1 MTTTSNVFSLKPKTA
16 SEKKTRTVVD
26 TIRFTPETLKN
37 WKLPEFQR
45 DVKINEKVRTL
56 AEQLKEDDGVMPG
69 IITLGVVD
77 GVTYLID
84 GQHRREAFM
93 ISGLEEGFSD
103 VRIHYFNSMADAGEE
118 FVKLNSQLV
127 RMRPDDILRG
137 LENSVQALREIR
149 KKCPFVGY
157 DMIRRGTHSPIVSMS
172 MILRAWRGSSTEVPA
187 PHGVAASAK
196 SLAETLT
203 DDELRGLIGFLSCA
217 IEGFGRDPEYARLW
231 GGLNIV
237 LCMWLYR
244 RMVLSQWSPQT
255 PRLTQ
260 ATFAKCLMSLS
271 ASAPYMDWLVGR
283 HLGERDRSPAYNK
296 LKTLFAQRLETET
309 GKKVRMPS
317 PAWAAHSGQRK

>member
-1 MTTTSNVFSLKPKTA
+1 MSNIITLKPKTA

-26 TIRFTPETLKN
+26 TVRFTPETIGN
-37 WKLPEFQR
+37 WKLPPFQR
-45 DVKINEKVRTL
+45 DVKVNEKVRQL
-56 AEQLKEDDGVMPG
+56 AEQLKEDGGVMPG
-69 IITLGVVD
+69 IITLGVVG

-84 GQHRREAFM
+84 GQHRRESFL
-93 ISGLEEGFSD
+93 ISGLDEGYSD
-103 VRIHYFNSMADAGEE
+103 VRVHYFDNMAEAGEE

-137 LENSVQALREIR
+137 LENSVPALQEIR
-149 KKCPFVGY
+149 KRCPFVGY
-157 DMIRRGTHSPIVSMS
+157 DMIRRGDRAPIVSMS

-203 DDELRGLIGFLSCA
+203 DDEMRGLIGFLTCA
-217 IEGFGRDPEYARLW
+217 FEGFGREPEYARLW

-260 ATFAKCLMSLS
+260 TMFSKCLMSLS
-271 ASAPYMDWLVGR
+271 ASDTYQDWLVGR
-283 HLGERDRSPAYNK
+283 HLGERDRSPAYSK
-296 LKTLFAQRLETET
+296 LKTLFAARLELET

-317 PAWAAHSGQRK
+317 PAWATHASGAKK

>member
-1 MTTTSNVFSLKPKTA
+1 MTANVFTLKPKTA

-45 DVKINEKVRTL
+45 DVKVNEKVRVL
-56 AEQLKEDDGVMPG
+56 AEQLKEDGGVMPG

-84 GQHRREAFM
+84 GQHRREAFA
-93 ISGLEEGFSD
+93 ISGLEEGFTD

-137 LENSVQALREIR
+137 LENSVPALREIR
-149 KKCPFVGY
+149 RKCPFVGY
-157 DMIRRGTHSPIVSMS
+157 DMIRRGERAPIVSMS

-203 DDELRGLIGFLSCA
+203 AEEMHGLIGFLTCA
-217 IEGFGRDPEYARLW
+217 IEGIGRDPEYTRLW

-244 RMVLSQWSPQT
+244 RTVISQWSPQT

-260 ATFAKCLMSLS
+260 ALFAKYLMSLS
-271 ASAPYMDWLVGR
+271 ANEKYMDWLVGR
-283 HLGERDRSPAYNK
+283 HLGERDRSPAYFK
-296 LKTLFAQRLETET
+296 LKSIFAERLQSEMN
-309 GKKVRMPS
+309 KKIRMPS
-317 PAWAAHSGQRK
+317 PAWCTHGGGAKK